1 MSIDYYNSNVR
12 RAISDE
18 YVKCSKRKQDLMDR
32 QRTISDK
39 IAQGYYTLSY
49 PEYLRLRDEQ
59 KILEK
64 VIYEEELI
72 LSVWDQAREICLN
85 IADEMEEIK

>member
-12 RAISDE
+12 RTISDE

-32 QRTISDK
+32 QRIISDK
-39 IAQGYYTLSY
+39 IAQGYYTLPY
-49 PEYLRLRDEQ
+49 PEYMRLRDEQ

-85 IADEMEEIK
+85 IADEMEENK